1 MTKSFFS
8 YDLLT
13 SLLWR
18 RRSGE
23 CKLFESVGKGW
34 FPGQAMWMNLEYDY
48 DEIAEIGTPS
58 WIRAI
63 RYPCPTCGAKRTKSG
78 NNDLLTCR
86 GCRTHYCAL
95 CSKKVWSIAEHYGP
109 AE

>member
-1 MTKSFFS
+1 MTNSFFS

-63 RYPCPTCGAKRTKSG
+63 RYPCPTCGAKRTKVSLPSKLQ
-78 NNDLLTCR
+78 NDFYYFLRFILL
-86 GCRTHYCAL
+86 
-95 CSKKVWSIAEHYGP
+95 
-109 AE
+109 